1 MKKVA
6 VMLANGFEE
15 IEAITII
22 DILKRAG
29 VQAKFVG
36 LDADILTGAHGV
48 KVHADT
54 TLDKISESEFDMIV
68 LPGGLP
74 GAQYLADSDRL
85 KAVLKEFDASG
96 KFVAAICAAPMAL
109 AKAGIIKQSYTCYP
123 GFETKVAKDGYISSQ
138 NVVKDGNI
146 ITSRGPATA
155 MEFALELVRN
165 LCGEQIYKD
174 VKEGLLFVG

>member
-22 DILKRAG
+22 DVLKRAG
-29 VQAKFVG
+29 AEAKFVG

-54 TLDKISESEFDMIV
+54 TLEKICESEFDMIV

-74 GAQYLADSDRL
+74 GAEHLANSAKL
-85 KAVLKEFDASG
+85 QALLKEFDSKG
-96 KFVAAICAAPMAL
+96 KFIGAICAAPMAL
-109 AKAGIIKQSYTCYP
+109 AKAGVIKESYTCYP
-123 GFETKVAKDGYISSQ
+123 SFEAHVKDSGYISSQ

-146 ITSRGPATA
+146 ITSRGPAMA
-155 MEFALELVRN
+155 MEFALELVKN
-165 LCGEQIYKD
+165 LCGEKIYKE
-174 VKEGLLFVG
+174 VKEGLLFTV

>member
-15 IEAITII
+15 IEAITIV
-22 DILKRAG
+22 DVLRRALLE
-29 VQAKFVG
+29 VKLVG
-36 LDADILTGAHGV
+36 LDANVASGAHGV
-48 KVHADT
+48 RVYADT
-54 TLDKISESEFDMIV
+54 TLDEINSDDFDMIV

-74 GAQYLADSDRL
+74 GAEHLANSPKL
-85 KAVLKEFDASG
+85 QAILKEFDDKG
-96 KFVAAICAAPMAL
+96 KFIAAICAAPMAL
-109 AKAGIIKQSYTCYP
+109 AKAGVIKERYTCYP
-123 GFETKVAKDGYISSQ
+123 SFEAHVKEGGYISSQ

-155 MEFALELVRN
+155 MKFALELVKN
-165 LCGEQIYKD
+165 LCGEQIYKE